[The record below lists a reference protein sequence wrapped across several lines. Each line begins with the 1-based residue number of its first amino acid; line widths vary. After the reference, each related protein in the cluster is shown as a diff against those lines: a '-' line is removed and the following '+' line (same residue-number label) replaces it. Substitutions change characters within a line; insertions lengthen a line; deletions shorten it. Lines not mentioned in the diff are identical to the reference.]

1 MFFRPG
7 LTPYILRAVIK
18 RWGRIVLQLAAGVA
32 LVAVLVW
39 QTDLD
44 KAVTIVREGQYV
56 YLAVGLPLY
65 LVAALVNAYR
75 WRLALHHL
83 EVPPVGDLF
92 GIYLVALMLNR
103 VLPMRMG
110 DVWRVQL
117 PARRYGISG
126 EALTAEVWVV
136 ETLLDA
142 TVFVLLILWSL
153 AFLGVRPVPLT
164 IAWTLSMLTL
174 GGLLAATL
182 AARLELREGWE
193 ERGFV
198 RHLLQPV
205 RVRAGVMVPRFVEG
219 LRVLRDLPVAGAALA
234 LTLLSWVV
242 QAVMYYSFG
251 LMFGLELSLAEAIVV
266 TIAAAIVV
274 SLPLMPSSIG
284 TYEVAVAGV
293 LVLMGLSNAEAVTYA
308 LGSHILTVTISVIA
322 GVVAVA
328 ALGLGYRDLPF
339 VGGRSSQPSPPG

>member
-1 MFFRPG
+1 M
-7 LTPYILRAVIK
+7 IQ
-18 RWGRIVLQLAAGVA
+18 RWGVIIIQIAAGVA

-44 KAVTIVREGQYV
+44 RAVTIVREGEYL

-65 LVAALVNAYR
+65 LIGALVNAYR

-83 EVPPVGDLF
+83 EAPPVGDLF

-103 VLPMRMG
+103 VLPMRVG
-110 DVWRVQL
+110 DVLRVQL

-153 AFLGVRPVPLT
+153 AFLGVEAVPLT

-174 GGLLAATL
+174 GGLIVATL
-182 AARLELREGWE
+182 AARLELRDGWE
-193 ERGFV
+193 ERGLV
-198 RHLLQPV
+198 RHLPRPV
-205 RVRAGVMVPRFVEG
+205 RARAGVMLPRFIEG
-219 LRVLRDLPVAGAALA
+219 LRVLRDLPVAGRALA
-234 LTLLSWVV
+234 LTLLNWVL

-251 LMFGLELSLAEAIVV
+251 LIFGLELSLAEAIVV

-293 LVLMGLSNAEAVTYA
+293 LALMGLSNAESVTYA
-308 LGSHILTVTISVIA
+308 LGSHILMIGFSVLV
-322 GVVAVA
+322 GAVA
-328 ALGLGYRDLPF
+328 IPAIGLGLKDLPF
-339 VGGRSSQPSPPG
+339 VGRASPREPVRPA